1 MNERRRWEDR
11 YGASAPAPRA
21 PSALL
26 ASAVAMG
33 PRGRALDLACGDGRN
48 ALFLA
53 RRGFVVD
60 AVDLAYAA
68 LRHLAVRARREG
80 VAVHSIQADLE
91 RWPLPDSR
99 YGIVVN
105 TRYLQRSLFASMR
118 RAVAPG
124 GVVVFETFLRQ
135 QAEIGHPRNPNFLL
149 EAGELRHQFEGFDFL
164 LYEEGLHEEGDG
176 GAFLARMMARR
187 PGKLD

>member
-21 PSALL
+21 PAAIL
-26 ASAVAMG
+26 ASAIAMG

-60 AVDLAYAA
+60 AVDLAYGA
-68 LRHLAVRARREG
+68 LRHLAVAARREG
-80 VAVHSIQADLE
+80 LAVQTIQADLE

-105 TRYLQRSLFASMR
+105 TRYLQRSLFESMR

-124 GVVVFETFLRQ
+124 GLVVFETFLRQ
-135 QAEIGHPRNPNFLL
+135 QAEIGHPRNPTFLL
-149 EAGELRHQFEGFDFL
+149 EAGELRHQFDGFEFI
-164 LYEEGLHEEGDG
+164 LYEEGFHDEGDG
-176 GAFLARMMARR
+176 GAFLARMVARR
-187 PGKLD
+187 PAKLD